1 MRKSI
6 IERDI
11 MKVLER
17 GNEVLNNLQKECNV
31 EKRKILW
38 WYEWLK
44 EQQEELIA
52 FSVDDNVE
60 VEMNKVEL
68 SSANTNS
75 VFIDVEIMMVKRKKS
90 SNSILHYF
98 IGFFRLKP
106 NVYLNYLIKNIIFF
120 LNFII
125 FLLIFINLT

>member
-1 MRKSI
+1 
-6 IERDI
+6 
-11 MKVLER
+11 MK
-17 GNEVLNNLQKECNV
+17 
-31 EKRKILW
+31 
-38 WYEWLK
+38 
-44 EQQEELIA
+44 
-52 FSVDDNVE
+52 NVE

-68 SSANTNS
+68 SSANINS

-98 IGFFRLKP
+98 IGFFCLKL

-125 FLLIFINLT
+125 FFINFY

>member
-1 MRKSI
+1 MRKST

-17 GNEVLNNLQKECNV
+17 RNEVLNNLQKECNV
-31 EKRKILW
+31 EKRKNLW

-44 EQQEELIA
+44 EQQEKLIA

-75 VFIDVEIMMVKRKKS
+75 VFIDVEIMMVRKKS
-90 SNSILHYF
+90 SNSLLHYF
-98 IGFFRLKP
+98 IVFFCLKL
-106 NVYLNYLIKNIIFF
+106 NVYLNYLI
-120 LNFII
+120 
-125 FLLIFINLT
+125 

>member
-17 GNEVLNNLQKECNV
+17 GNEVLNNLQKEWNV

-52 FSVDDNVE
+52 FSIDDNVE

-68 SSANTNS
+68 SSANINS

-98 IGFFRLKP
+98 IGFFCLKL
-106 NVYLNYLIKNIIFF
+106 NVFLNYLI
-120 LNFII
+120 
-125 FLLIFINLT
+125 

>member
-17 GNEVLNNLQKECNV
+17 GNEVLNNLQKEWNV

-52 FSVDDNVE
+52 FSIDDNVE

-68 SSANTNS
+68 SSANINS

-98 IGFFRLKP
+98 IGFFCLKL

>member
-1 MRKSI
+1 
-6 IERDI
+6 
-11 MKVLER
+11 MKVIER

-52 FSVDDNVE
+52 FSIDDNVE

-68 SSANTNS
+68 SSANINS

-98 IGFFRLKP
+98 IGFFCLKL